1 MPQDAI
7 TLRLKKVEG
16 QVRGLQR
23 LLDEGSN
30 CDKVLTQLLAA
41 RSALD
46 QIGLMIMSDYI
57 DTCLMSGSEEEIR
70 DNARRVFNL
79 ILSRYSLAAQPE
91 EPPSLSP

>member
-7 TLRLKKVEG
+7 TLRLKRVEG

-57 DTCLMSGSEEEIR
+57 DTCLMSGSEEDIK

-79 ILSRYSLAAQPE
+79 ILSRYSLAAQAE

>member
-23 LLDEGSN
+23 LLGEGSN
-30 CDKVLTQLLAA
+30 CEKVLTQLLAA
-41 RSALD
+41 RCALD

-57 DTCLMSGSEEEIR
+57 DTCLMSANEDEIK

>member
-7 TLRLKKVEG
+7 TLRLKRVEG

-23 LLDEGSN
+23 LLDEESN
-30 CDKVLTQLLAA
+30 CEKVLTQLLAA

-70 DNARRVFNL
+70 DNTRRVFNL
-79 ILSRYSLAAQPE
+79 IMRRYSLPAQSE